1 MDKRFLNMRSEFC
14 VGDVVNVTYNNT
26 GQQFKG
32 VVSFLEMAP
41 INRSIKNG
49 DQTDYIY
56 VKFEDRDVYSTWL
69 QRGSA
74 VMVQRK
80 YRSIQKYILCHFD
93 DVRITA
99 IHDDGGYLVN
109 ALEAEI
115 SADDIDSMLI
125 WRVAYS
131 IEKM

>member
-1 MDKRFLNMRSEFC
+1 MDKRFLNTRSEFC
-14 VGDVVNVTYNNT
+14 VGDMVNVTHNNT

-56 VKFEDRDVYSTWL
+56 VKFEDREVYSTWL

-80 YRSIQKYILCHFD
+80 YRSIQKYVICQFE
-93 DVRITA
+93 DVCVTA
-99 IHDDGGYLVN
+99 IHDTGGYLMNIPEV
-109 ALEAEI
+109 EI
-115 SADDIDSMLI
+115 SIDDIDSMLC
-125 WRVAYS
+125 WRVAYT